1 MPRLSLRKQVL
12 KELETIINK
21 RKSASLLQTAMVDD
35 SDSDMEDLNV
45 LDDTITGLLEEAHKS
60 VSSKRYLLNRGRYR
74 KGFSATTFERDLA
87 EDDNDDGT
95 PPWLSDDEF
104 LQKYRMHRDSF
115 KAILSLIKD
124 NPAFHLKWKKKQA
137 PVEYQLLVFL
147 FYIGTSGSGASFPR
161 CRQMFGIGRGTCKY
175 FIERVSKAIRSLRN
189 QVITWPNRQERVQIA
204 RRFRNKYDF
213 INLIAIADGTLFPLT
228 YQPESD
234 DAPDYHG
241 RKFAYS
247 MTCMIVND
255 DNKKIRF
262 YLSGFPG
269 CVHDN
274 RVYSHTPLFQNPN
287 DYFGN
292 NFYLL
297 SDSAISNSSSV
308 VASFVCP
315 KGHKLPE
322 RQEQFN
328 TLLGRARV
336 LSEHTIG
343 MLKGRFQILKSM
355 PMVINNSKKS
365 VKRILR
371 IIDCCVILHNLL
383 IDTGDIIPPDW
394 IEKEQDD
401 SDEEDDDCS
410 DVGTEIGEYNMIN
423 QVQNGNDDR
432 RQRCMD
438 YFTDMGLLSN
448 E

>member
-1 MPRLSLRKQVL
+1 M
-12 KELETIINK
+12 
-21 RKSASLLQTAMVDD
+21 
-35 SDSDMEDLNV
+35 
-45 LDDTITGLLEEAHKS
+45 
-60 VSSKRYLLNRGRYR
+60 
-74 KGFSATTFERDLA
+74 
-87 EDDNDDGT
+87 
-95 PPWLSDDEF
+95 
-104 LQKYRMHRDSF
+104 
-115 KAILSLIKD
+115 
-124 NPAFHLKWKKKQA
+124 
-137 PVEYQLLVFL
+137 
-147 FYIGTSGSGASFPR
+147 
-161 CRQMFGIGRGTCKY
+161 
-175 FIERVSKAIRSLRN
+175 
-189 QVITWPNRQERVQIA
+189 
-204 RRFRNKYDF
+204 
-213 INLIAIADGTLFPLT
+213 
-228 YQPESD
+228 
-234 DAPDYHG
+234 
-241 RKFAYS
+241 
-247 MTCMIVND
+247 
-255 DNKKIRF
+255 
-262 YLSGFPG
+262 
-269 CVHDN
+269 
-274 RVYSHTPLFQNPN
+274 
-287 DYFGN
+287 
-292 NFYLL
+292 L

-343 MLKGRFQILKSM
+343 MLKGRFQLLKSM